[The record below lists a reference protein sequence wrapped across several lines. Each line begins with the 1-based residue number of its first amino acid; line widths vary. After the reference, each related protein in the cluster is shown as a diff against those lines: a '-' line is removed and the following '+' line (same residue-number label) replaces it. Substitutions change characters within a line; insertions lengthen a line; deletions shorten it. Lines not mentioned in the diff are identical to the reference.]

1 MNSNLCQSCGMPLND
16 EKLMGDNGDGTKNQ
30 DYCTYCFKDGDF
42 TGDATMEEMIEIC
55 VPHMIKQGFDGK
67 KAREMMNNLFPN
79 LKRWS
84 K

>member
-1 MNSNLCQSCGMPLND
+1 MPLND

-55 VPHMIKQGFDGK
+55 VPHMIKQGFEEK